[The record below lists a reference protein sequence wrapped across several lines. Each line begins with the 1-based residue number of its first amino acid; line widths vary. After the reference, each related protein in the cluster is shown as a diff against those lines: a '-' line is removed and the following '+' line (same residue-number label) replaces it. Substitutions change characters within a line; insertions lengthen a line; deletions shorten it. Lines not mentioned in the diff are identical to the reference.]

1 MLAKLAKFRLV
12 AKFELGQVI
21 SKLAK
26 LAKFDSE
33 RSCVIK
39 TELGHLICSSRR
51 LAEFAGKRTA
61 PLRQRGC
68 SSKCFWA
75 KRETMALKPKTK

>member
-1 MLAKLAKFRLV
+1 MSAKLAKFRLV
-12 AKFELGQVI
+12 AKFELRQVV

-26 LAKFDSE
+26 LAKFDSG

-39 TELGHLICSSRR
+39 TELRHLICLSER

-75 KRETMALKPKTK
+75 KRETTALKPKTK

>member
-1 MLAKLAKFRLV
+1 MLAKLAEFGLV
-12 AKFELGQVI
+12 AEFELRQVI

-33 RSCVIK
+33 RTYVIK
-39 TELGHLICSSRR
+39 SELRHLICSSGR

-61 PLRQRGC
+61 PPGQRGC

-75 KRETMALKPKTK
+75 KRETTALKPKTK

>member
-39 TELGHLICSSRR
+39 TELGH
-51 LAEFAGKRTA
+51 
-61 PLRQRGC
+61 
-68 SSKCFWA
+68 
-75 KRETMALKPKTK
+75 

>member
-1 MLAKLAKFRLV
+1 M
-12 AKFELGQVI
+12 
-21 SKLAK
+21 LAK

-39 TELGHLICSSRR
+39 TELGHLTCLSRR

-61 PLRQRGC
+61 PPGQRGW

-75 KRETMALKPKTK
+75 KRETTALKPKTK

>member
-26 LAKFDSE
+26 LAKFDSG

-39 TELGHLICSSRR
+39 TELRHRICSSGR

-75 KRETMALKPKTK
+75 KREITALKPKTK

>member
-1 MLAKLAKFRLV
+1 MFAKLAEFGLV
-12 AKFELGQVI
+12 AEFELRQVI

-26 LAKFDSE
+26 LAKFDSG

-39 TELGHLICSSRR
+39 TELRHLICLSRR
-51 LAEFAGKRTA
+51 LAEFAGKGTA
-61 PLRQRGC
+61 PPRQRGC

-75 KRETMALKPKTK
+75 KRETRALKPKTK

>member
-12 AKFELGQVI
+12 AKFELGQAI

-39 TELGHLICSSRR
+39 IELGHRICSSRR

-61 PLRQRGC
+61 PPRQRGC
-68 SSKCFWA
+68 SSKCF
-75 KRETMALKPKTK
+75 

>member
-1 MLAKLAKFRLV
+1 MLAKLAEFRLV
-12 AKFELGQVI
+12 AEFELRQVI
-21 SKLAK
+21 SKFAK

-39 TELGHLICSSRR
+39 TELGHLTCLSRR
-51 LAEFAGKRTA
+51 LAEFAGKGTA
-61 PLRQRGC
+61 PPGQRGC

-75 KRETMALKPKTK
+75 KRETRALKPKTK

>member
-12 AKFELGQVI
+12 AKFELRQAI

-39 TELGHLICSSRR
+39 IELGHRICSSGR

-75 KRETMALKPKTK
+75 KRETPALKPKTK

>member
-12 AKFELGQVI
+12 AEFELRQVI

-26 LAKFDSE
+26 LAKFDSG

-39 TELGHLICSSRR
+39 IELGHLICSSRR

-75 KRETMALKPKTK
+75 KRETTALKPKTK

>member
-1 MLAKLAKFRLV
+1 MLANLAELLWLAKFQLRQLKSNS
-12 AKFELGQVI
+12 AT
-21 SKLAK
+21 

-39 TELGHLICSSRR
+39 TELGHRICLSGR
-51 LAEFAGKRTA
+51 LAEFAGKGTA
-61 PLRQRGC
+61 PPGQRGC

-75 KRETMALKPKTK
+75 KRETRALKPKTK

>member
-1 MLAKLAKFRLV
+1 MLAKLAKFGLV

-39 TELGHLICSSRR
+39 TELGHRICLSRR
-51 LAEFAGKRTA
+51 LAEFAGERTA
-61 PLRQRGC
+61 PPRQLCC

-75 KRETMALKPKTK
+75 KRETTALKPKTK